1 MASKK
6 QRAASRWIRGAISVA
21 LILLVFISLDTDEL
35 LRYLKSVSVAVVLV
49 LVAID
54 LALRVLSAYRWHVLF
69 RSTHPTS
76 SLAELTRITFTA
88 SFLGQALP
96 GVIGV
101 EALRI
106 YSLSKSS
113 GDFPGTF
120 ASVVADRVFGLL
132 SLGVVIIL
140 GMLIGPPELQALMM
154 VPVLISM
161 AALTLVILAVA
172 LPAPRHL
179 LESMFP
185 KAFIVRIR
193 DWIDRVYHCFDAYRS
208 RPWLLAWSLMLS
220 VLFQLG
226 RVVLFYVAA
235 LMIGKNPEFIYF
247 VAIVPVVMFAS
258 LMPISIGGLGVREAG
273 LVLLFAQFKVMAS
286 APAFTV
292 ALLVFVSG
300 LLSTLPGGWF
310 YARQRRQ
317 LDEAIKQS
325 GASGDP
331 AQ

>member
-1 MASKK
+1 
-6 QRAASRWIRGAISVA
+6 
-21 LILLVFISLDTDEL
+21 
-35 LRYLKSVSVAVVLV
+35 
-49 LVAID
+49 
-54 LALRVLSAYRWHVLF
+54 
-69 RSTHPTS
+69 
-76 SLAELTRITFTA
+76 
-88 SFLGQALP
+88 
-96 GVIGV
+96 
-101 EALRI
+101 
-106 YSLSKSS
+106 
-113 GDFPGTF
+113 
-120 ASVVADRVFGLL
+120 
-132 SLGVVIIL
+132 
-140 GMLIGPPELQALMM
+140 
-154 VPVLISM
+154 
-161 AALTLVILAVA
+161 
-172 LPAPRHL
+172 
-179 LESMFP
+179 
-185 KAFIVRIR
+185 
-193 DWIDRVYHCFDAYRS
+193 
-208 RPWLLAWSLMLS
+208 MLS